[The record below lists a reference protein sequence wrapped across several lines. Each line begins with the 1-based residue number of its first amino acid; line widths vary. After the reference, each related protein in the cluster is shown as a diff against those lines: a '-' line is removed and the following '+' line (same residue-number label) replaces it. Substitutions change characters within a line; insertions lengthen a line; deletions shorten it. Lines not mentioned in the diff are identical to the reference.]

1 MKISASVLFLAL
13 TLALHAAAEE
23 DWTRLDPEAL
33 PDEWAD
39 FQRQLAERRWVEAE
53 LVEERYFPFR
63 FRPVELTGTVW
74 YGREEGLTLNYREPR
89 EEVIRIDENGV
100 RVIESDGRRRSRQI
114 PEQGREV
121 PVALLSMFRLDFAEL
136 EKVFAIHGRLDGDS
150 WALRFT
156 PHDKDA
162 APVERMELAGEQD
175 EIHRIVIERT
185 SRRRIELTLS
195 NAEFPS
201 DLGDEEHERAFP

>member
-1 MKISASVLFLAL
+1 MKISGSVLFLAL

-23 DWTRLDPEAL
+23 DRTRLDPEEL
-33 PDEWAD
+33 PEEWAD
-39 FQRQLAERRWVEAE
+39 FQRQLTERRWVEAE
-53 LVEERYFPFR
+53 LLEERYFPFR

-89 EEVIRIDENGV
+89 QEVIRIDANGV
-100 RVIESDGRRRSRQI
+100 RVIESDGRRRSREI
-114 PEQGREV
+114 PEQGREI
-121 PVALLSMFRLDFAEL
+121 PAALLSMFRLDFAEL
-136 EKVFAIHGRLDGDS
+136 GEVFAIHGRRDGNS

-156 PHDKDA
+156 PHDEDA
-162 APVERMELAGEQD
+162 APVERMELAGEND

-195 NAEFPS
+195 NATFPS
-201 DLGDEEHERAFP
+201 ELDEDERERAFP